1 MQWSMEEVDER
12 IFVHVKHASREHA
25 HIMIKPGESNVVIIV
40 IANFN
45 QLKQLNEI
53 WIEFGAG
60 KSLRFISIHQ
70 IARSLGPD
78 KFLLFISV
86 FQGV

>member
-1 MQWSMEEVDER
+1 MEEVDER

-25 HIMIKPGESNVVIIV
+25 HIMIKPGDSNIVIIV
-40 IANFN
+40 IANIN
-45 QLKQLNEI
+45 QLKQLNEL

-70 IARSLGPD
+70 IDMNRTLGPD

>member
-1 MQWSMEEVDER
+1 MEEVDEK
-12 IFVHVKHASREHA
+12 IFVHVKHASREQS
-25 HIMIKPGESNVVIIV
+25 HIMIKPGDSNVVIIV

-45 QLKQLNEI
+45 QLKQLNEL

-70 IARSLGPD
+70 IDMNRTLGPD

>member
-1 MQWSMEEVDER
+1 MEEVDER

-25 HIMIKPGESNVVIIV
+25 HITIKPGESNVVIIV

-53 WIEFGAG
+53 
-60 KSLRFISIHQ
+60 
-70 IARSLGPD
+70 
-78 KFLLFISV
+78 
-86 FQGV
+86 

>member
-1 MQWSMEEVDER
+1 MEEVDEK

-25 HIMIKPGESNVVIIV
+25 HIMIKPGDSNVVIIV

-45 QLKQLNEI
+45 QLKQLNEL

-70 IARSLGPD
+70 IDMNRTLGPD

>member
-1 MQWSMEEVDER
+1 MEEVDEK

-25 HIMIKPGESNVVIIV
+25 HIMIKPGDSNVVIIV
-40 IANFN
+40 IATFN
-45 QLKQLNEI
+45 QLKQLNEL

-70 IARSLGPD
+70 IARTLRPD

-86 FQGV
+86 FPGI